1 MRRLIDCSSLM
12 ATFQNFKLSA
22 TSPHQNTGYYSISGA
37 NGSTYVSG
45 QGKII
50 KSINGGNSWNELL
63 NSPGDIFAI
72 HGMALRK

>member
-1 MRRLIDCSSLM
+1 M

-50 KSINGGNSWNELL
+50 KSLMAETR
-63 NSPGDIFAI
+63 
-72 HGMALRK
+72 GMNYLILQVTSLQSMEWL